1 MPELT
6 PFSYRAGTSAL
17 HRLDVR
23 FKLVCLIFISL
34 ASLKAYF
41 MPLFLLNL
49 LALLL
54 LLHIRVSLLSVLKEI
69 RYFFILL
76 LFVFTARALSTPGTP
91 VLESAILTVTRE
103 GIHDG
108 LLVCW
113 RLLLIV
119 LFGLSLV
126 SSTRPS
132 EIKAGVEWFLNP
144 FPFIPAKR
152 AGTMLGLMMRFIPVI
167 LNQAKETADAQR
179 ARGIENR
186 KNPVYRLIKFGIPLM
201 RRTFEDADKLIIA
214 MEARLYSENRTGPAL
229 SSKKGD
235 WLALLLVIAVCSL
248 ILIEN

>member
-1 MPELT
+1 MSELT
-6 PFSYRAGTSAL
+6 PFSYRSGTSAL

-41 MPLFLLNL
+41 ISLFLLNV

-54 LLHIRVSLLSVLKEI
+54 LLHIRVSLRSVFKEI
-69 RYFFILL
+69 RYFLILL
-76 LFVFTARALSTPGTP
+76 LFVFAARALSTPGSP
-91 VLESAILTVTRE
+91 VVEFAILTITRE

-152 AGTMLGLMMRFIPVI
+152 VGTMLGLMMRFIPVI

-214 MEARLYSENRTGPAL
+214 MEARLYSENRTGPVL